1 MTLFVTSIA
10 LVLVLSAFCSV
21 SEAAIYA
28 VRRPYI
34 LTLVKSGSLPG
45 KVLAQFK
52 ENMERPIS
60 AILILNTA
68 ANTAGAA
75 IAGYQAQALFG
86 TPVLIGFTISIT
98 LAVLIFSEILPKVV
112 GVAYSHKVALAVALP
127 WAFAIRLLY
136 PLIWL
141 VERLTGLFEPEEAQL
156 SAPEEEVE
164 QLAMLSA
171 HEGSILPLEAQ
182 LVRNALRLDDVKAS
196 DILTPRSVVFK
207 LSADMTIG
215 DARHSVKEW
224 SVSRIPV
231 YAGKDPENWVGIVL
245 ARDILTYMAQDQFDT
260 RLQSLMRPLYF
271 VPETAKGHDLL
282 GEFLKKRSHLFGV
295 LDEYGGIEG
304 VVSLEDV
311 LESLIGQE
319 IVDES
324 DTAADLQEHARRR
337 YQRAMWKRQDQLPKP
352 PAQDGPTT

>member
-10 LVLVLSAFCSV
+10 LVLVVSAFCSL
-21 SEAAIYA
+21 SEAAVYA
-28 VRRPYI
+28 VRRTYI
-34 LTLVKSGSLPG
+34 LTLVKRGSLPG
-45 KVLAQFK
+45 KVLADFK
-52 ENMERPIS
+52 ENMEQPIS

-75 IAGYQAQALFG
+75 VAGYQVKGLFG
-86 TPVLIGFTISIT
+86 ESALVWFTILFT
-98 LAVLIFSEILPKVV
+98 LAVLVFSEIIPKTMGVV
-112 GVAYSHKVALAVALP
+112 YNRSVATAVALP
-127 WAFAIRLLY
+127 WAAVVRLLY

-141 VERLTGLFEPEEAQL
+141 VEHVTDLYEPEEPHL

-171 HEGSILPLEAQ
+171 REGSILPLEAQ
-182 LVRNALRLDDVKAS
+182 LVRNVLRLNEVKAS
-196 DILTPRSVVFK
+196 SILTPRSVVFK
-207 LSADMTIG
+207 LSADMTI
-215 DARHSVKEW
+215 REVRQTVKEW
-224 SVSRIPV
+224 NVSRIPI
-231 YAGKDPENWVGIVL
+231 YAGDDPENWIGVVL
-245 ARDILTYMAQDQFDT
+245 ARDILTCMAQDQFDT
-260 RLQSLMRPLYF
+260 RLQSLVRPLYF
-271 VPETAKGHDLL
+271 VPETAKGHDLM

-324 DTAADLQEHARRR
+324 DTAADMQEQARRR
-337 YQRAMWKRQDQLPKP
+337 YKRSEWPPSSPP
-352 PAQDGPTT
+352 PAPPGPPAS